1 MDAIV
6 EEPEPEC
13 EFDGPWK
20 EAIEWFFEPFL
31 EFFFP
36 QVYANIDVERGHEFL
51 DKELEPRKEMLSRQ
65 WLADHPGKTSTDF
78 DRSAWPYLRE
88 MLSLMTKNI

>member
-1 MDAIV
+1 MRTVNEIASRIGHRRDSLERVSSLYSHGSMGLHGRKGIVAMDAIV

-36 QVYANIDVERGHEFL
+36 EVYENIDVERGHEFL
-51 DKELEPRKEMLSRQ
+51 D
-65 WLADHPGKTSTDF
+65 
-78 DRSAWPYLRE
+78 
-88 MLSLMTKNI
+88 